1 MIVIDASL
9 AFEISI
15 ATKDAM
21 ALGDKLMGSPQ
32 LLAAPEVI
40 ELEFMQTLRRFHRQG
55 EIDLNRAKKAM
66 RNFADLGIELFSHR
80 PLRPRIWDLR
90 ENLTAHDAA
99 YVALAEILDAP
110 LWTRDAKF
118 RGATGARATIEIL

>member
-1 MIVIDASL
+1 
-9 AFEISI
+9 
-15 ATKDAM
+15 M